1 MLCQTGIP
9 ESRPGRTILTRTLYR
24 TCTRDS
30 PFILPDPED
39 LKGLREWVTAK
50 RICEEAHERRHGRIY
65 IAPWRVG

>member
-9 ESRPGRTILTRTLYR
+9 ESHPMRTILTNTLHR
-24 TCTRDS
+24 TCTRDG

-50 RICEEAHERRHGRIY
+50 RICEAANEGRHGRIY
-65 IAPWRVG
+65 TAPWRVG